1 MKAYKHHI
9 FSPYRVCPIGAH
21 VDHQHGLVTGFA
33 IDKGVDLFFDVR
45 EDTLVK
51 LSSETFGGELEFD
64 ITVPAQ
70 VRQKQWGDYARG
82 AKYALQKRFRLTR
95 GIEGVIRGSLPVG
108 GLSSSAAVLIAYV
121 MAFARAN
128 GIELQPFEVAQ
139 IASEAEREYIGLN
152 NGLLDQACI
161 ALGRRDGLL
170 FLDCDSN
177 EYRVI
182 ARNPDMPPFEI
193 GIFFSGLTRG
203 IEGVIRGSLPV
214 GGLSSSAAV
223 LIAYVL
229 AFARA
234 NGIELQPFEVAQI
247 ASEAER
253 EYIGLNNGLL
263 DQACIALGRRDGLL
277 FLDCDS
283 NEYRV
288 IARNPDMPPFEI
300 GIFFSGLTRSL
311 VNSDY
316 NLRVFECKT
325 AAWNMLAYMDQPL
338 KPFDK
343 TFLRDIP
350 KAVFEKT
357 RIAMPQRFARRAE
370 HFYSEYRRVRQG
382 VTAWETGNLKLFG
395 KLCFDS
401 CESSI
406 HNYECGSPELIGIYE
421 ILRSLPGVYGGR
433 FSGAGFKGAVIAL
446 VDPAHKEDVERELTR
461 RYLEEFPE
469 YEKTFKVF
477 WVQPDDGARF
487 V

>member
-121 MAFARAN
+121 M
-128 GIELQPFEVAQ
+128 
-139 IASEAEREYIGLN
+139 
-152 NGLLDQACI
+152 
-161 ALGRRDGLL
+161 
-170 FLDCDSN
+170 
-177 EYRVI
+177 
-182 ARNPDMPPFEI
+182 
-193 GIFFSGLTRG
+193 
-203 IEGVIRGSLPV
+203 
-214 GGLSSSAAV
+214 
-223 LIAYVL
+223 

-477 WVQPDDGARF
+477 WVQPDAGARF

>member
-121 MAFARAN
+121 MAFAK
-128 GIELQPFEVAQ
+128 
-139 IASEAEREYIGLN
+139 
-152 NGLLDQACI
+152 
-161 ALGRRDGLL
+161 
-170 FLDCDSN
+170 
-177 EYRVI
+177 
-182 ARNPDMPPFEI
+182 
-193 GIFFSGLTRG
+193 
-203 IEGVIRGSLPV
+203 
-214 GGLSSSAAV
+214 
-223 LIAYVL
+223 
-229 AFARA
+229 A

-406 HNYECGSPELIGIYE
+406 HNYECGSSELIGIYE